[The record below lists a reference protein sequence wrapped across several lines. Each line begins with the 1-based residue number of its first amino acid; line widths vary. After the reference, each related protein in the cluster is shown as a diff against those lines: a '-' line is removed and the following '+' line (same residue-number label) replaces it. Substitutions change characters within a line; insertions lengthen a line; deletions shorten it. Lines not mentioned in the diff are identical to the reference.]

1 MDATLALGILIVAS
15 LVYQLGSLV
24 AMARFRLARSA
35 AARSPA
41 SSAGIS
47 VLKPALW
54 AGPGFEA
61 LLRTH
66 ATQSD
71 ADFEIL
77 VGIHPADDET
87 RQAVRSV
94 QAAIPDVPIEIV
106 ECPESSLQLNSK
118 VQILDRLAK
127 HASKPIW
134 VITDA
139 DIGVPQ
145 DYLRT
150 ISAEL
155 STRGTGLVTCLYCCE
170 PGPSLASRLES
181 VRINT
186 EFSAQVLVARDLHGM
201 RFALGST
208 LALRR
213 ETIRNLGGL
222 ASLQEFVG
230 DDYVLGAKVAN
241 LGLRVELS
249 SLPVTTWSSRNDGVA
264 EVWRRQLR
272 WSRTI
277 RKQRPA
283 GHAGLFVTFS
293 AAWSMLAL
301 LVQPAGLWPLALLGF
316 LARLGSGLM
325 SANLVG
331 STRSGRDVGL
341 VAIAD
346 IIALAIWMWSYCG
359 NTVTWA
365 GRRLRLGRGGRI
377 VP

>member
-1 MDATLALGILIVAS
+1 MDATLSLGILVVAS
-15 LVYQLGSLV
+15 IVYQVGSLV

-35 AARSPA
+35 ATSG
-41 SSAGIS
+41 STSTTGIS
-47 VLKPALW
+47 VLKPAVW
-54 AGPGFEA
+54 AGPRFEA

-66 ATQSD
+66 ATQVD

-87 RQAVRSV
+87 RQVVRSV
-94 QAAIPDVPIEIV
+94 KATVPDVRIEVV
-106 ECPESSLQLNSK
+106 ECPDSSLRLNGK
-118 VQILDRLAK
+118 VQVLDQLAE
-127 HASKPIW
+127 HTSNPIW

-139 DIGVPQ
+139 DIEVPQ

-150 ISAEL
+150 VSSEL
-155 STRGTGLVTCLYCCE
+155 STPGTGLVTCLYRCE
-170 PGPSLASRLES
+170 PGPSLASLLES

-186 EFSAQVLVARDLHGM
+186 EFPAQVLVARDLQGM

-208 LALRR
+208 LALRQ

-222 ASLQEFVG
+222 AALQGFIG

-249 SLPVTTWSSRNDGVA
+249 SLPVTTWSSRKDGVA

-331 STRSGRDVGL
+331 SSRSVRDVGL
-341 VAIAD
+341 VAVTD
-346 IIALAIWMWSYCG
+346 VIALAIWIWSYFG

-377 VP
+377 VT